1 MQQSE
6 NSAARGKDAT
16 THAVNQAQH
25 VPGTIH
31 ATIQRL
37 RTITVAIL
45 SHLKRRLGPIV
56 VAAALAHTTP
66 SLADAQ
72 SVERSRSAALLVG
85 LGAGRYPYSPLPGSR
100 DSRPLRATLT
110 AGGEAEFANDWQ
122 WLVEGQ
128 LAFSP
133 GVCSDVC
140 PGAGVAAAAAVQRR
154 VIDDAPERIGIAFGP
169 ALFYTDF
176 NGAEAGAGVRMDF
189 GVLRGVGPR
198 LGVQYGRLS
207 GGHDIATVH
216 VMLRLRN

>member
-1 MQQSE
+1 M
-6 NSAARGKDAT
+6 NL
-16 THAVNQAQH
+16 
-25 VPGTIH
+25 IW
-31 ATIQRL
+31 
-37 RTITVAIL
+37 
-45 SHLKRRLGPIV
+45 RRLGPIV
-56 VAAALAHTTP
+56 LAAVLAHTTP

-72 SVERSRSAALLVG
+72 RVERGRSGALLVG

-110 AGGEAEFANDWQ
+110 AGGEAEFANGWQ

-216 VMLRLRN
+216 VMLRLGR